1 MSSDPQIRGAN
12 LDVLH
17 NIESL
22 LAYIELEFHILVSVN
37 RCCRS
42 QKLHL
47 ARFSIISA

>member
-1 MSSDPQIRGAN
+1 MLPDPQSRGAN

-37 RCCRS
+37 VAVGR
-42 QKLHL
+42 KN
-47 ARFSIISA
+47 SIWRGFP